1 MTTPLGTIV
10 VEVELVVAETNAS
23 GASRFKAPPFPSVKL
38 SVKVNE
44 SRLTP
49 PVFVTPT

>member
-10 VEVELVVAETNAS
+10 VEVELVVADTNVS
-23 GASRFKAPPFPSVKL
+23 GASKFKAPPFPSVKL

-44 SRLTP
+44 SRLTLLY
-49 PVFVTPT
+49 